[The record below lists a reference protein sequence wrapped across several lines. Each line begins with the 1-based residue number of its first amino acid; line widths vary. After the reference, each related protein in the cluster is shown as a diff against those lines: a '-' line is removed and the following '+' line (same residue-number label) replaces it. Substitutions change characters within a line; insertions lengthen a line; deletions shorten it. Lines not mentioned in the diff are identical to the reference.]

1 MPSKYDIAHRKRTL
15 ERLMAAII
23 AHENDIIEALHHD
36 FRKPAF
42 ESVATETGYVM
53 GVLRKTLKNLDRWA
67 RPEKVR
73 SSLVNF
79 RSSDYIYKEPYGKV
93 LIIAPWNYP
102 FQLAMVPLI
111 AAIAAG
117 NSVVVKPSEL
127 APDTSVIV
135 AKIIR
140 EVFEV
145 EHAVAILGG
154 PAVAED
160 LLRKRWDYIFFTG
173 STRVGKLVAAAAAQ
187 HLMPVTLEL
196 GGKNPCIVDESADL
210 ALTARRIAWG
220 KFLNAG
226 QTCIAPDYI
235 LAKSHIRRLLAHEL
249 KKVLLDMYTADPQQS
264 PDFARIINLDHF
276 ERLSALIEPEKVT
289 FGGIAKREDRYIS
302 PTLLLEDDL
311 ESPIMKDE
319 IFGPLLPILEY
330 DTDKDIDRILGRYGK
345 PLALYVFTARKNF
358 AREII
363 RRFSFGGGAINDT
376 VIQFSNDR
384 LPFGGV
390 GASGMGAYHGKCSF
404 DTFSHHKAVVFRRKW
419 PDIDL
424 RYPPYGKKI
433 KLLRRALKWI
443 S

>member
-1 MPSKYDIAHRKRTL
+1 MHSKYDIAHRKRTL
-15 ERLMAAII
+15 ERLLGAIE
-23 AHENDIIEALHHD
+23 AHEHEIVEALYHD

-42 ESVATETGYVM
+42 EAVATETGYVL
-53 GVLRKTLKNLDRWA
+53 GVLRKTIRNLESWA

-73 SSLVNF
+73 SSPLNF

-102 FQLAMVPLI
+102 FQLAMAPLI

-117 NSVVVKPSEL
+117 NSVVLKPSEL
-127 APDTSVIV
+127 APDTSVLV
-135 AKIIR
+135 AKIVR

-154 PAVAED
+154 PTVAED

-173 STRVGKLVAAAAAQ
+173 STRVGHLVAKAAAE
-187 HLMPVTLEL
+187 HLTPVTLEL
-196 GGKNPCIVDESADL
+196 GGKNPCVVDASADL
-210 ALTARRIAWG
+210 VLTARRIVWG

-235 LAKSHIRRLLAHEL
+235 VVKSHIRRLLAHEM
-249 KKVLLDMYTADPQQS
+249 KKALIEMYSADPSKS

-276 ERLSALIEPEKVT
+276 DRLSKMIDPEKVV
-289 FGGIAKREDRYIS
+289 FGGTTKREERYIA

-311 ESPIMKDE
+311 DSELMKDE

-330 DTDKDIDRILGRYGK
+330 DTEKDLDRILGRYGK
-345 PLALYVFTARKNF
+345 PLAFYVFTDHRSFAEGLIRKW
-358 AREII
+358 
-363 RRFSFGGGAINDT
+363 SFGGGAINDT
-376 VIQFSNDR
+376 IIQFSNDR

-390 GASGMGAYHGKCSF
+390 GASGMGAYHGKRSF
-404 DTFSHHKAVVFRRKW
+404 DTFSHHKPVVYRRKW
-419 PDIDL
+419 PDVDL
-424 RYPPYGKKI
+424 RYPPYGTKI
-433 KLLRRALKWI
+433 KLLQRLLKWI

>member
-1 MPSKYDIAHRKRTL
+1 MPSTYDIAHRKRTL
-15 ERLMAAII
+15 ERLLAAIV
-23 AHENDIIEALHHD
+23 AHENEIIEALHHD

-42 ESVATETGYVM
+42 ESVATETGYVI

-67 RPEKVR
+67 RPQKVR
-73 SSLVNF
+73 SSLINF
-79 RSSDYIYKEPYGKV
+79 RSSDFIYKEPYGKV

-102 FQLAMVPLI
+102 FQLAMIPLI

-154 PAVAED
+154 PSVAED

-173 STRVGKLVAAAAAQ
+173 STRVGKMVAQAAAQ
-187 HLMPVTLEL
+187 HLTPVTLEL

-235 LAKSHIRRLLAHEL
+235 VAKSHIRRLLAHEI
-249 KKVLLDMYTADPQQS
+249 KKVIFTMYTSDPQQS

-276 ERLSALIEPEKVT
+276 ERLTSLIEPEKVT
-289 FGGIAKREDRYIS
+289 FGGITKREEKYIS
-302 PTLLLEDDL
+302 PTLVLEDDL
-311 ESPIMKDE
+311 DSPIMKDE
-319 IFGPLLPILEY
+319 IFGPLLPLLEY
-330 DTDKDIDRILGRYGK
+330 ETEKDLERIIGRYGK
-345 PLALYVFTARKNF
+345 PLALYVFTERKSF
-358 AREII
+358 ADRMIKT
-363 RRFSFGGGAINDT
+363 FSFGGGAINDT

-390 GASGMGAYHGKCSF
+390 GASGMGAYHGKLSF
-404 DTFSHHKAVVFRRKW
+404 DTFSHLKPVVFRRKW

-424 RYPPYGKKI
+424 RYPPYGTKI
-433 KLLRRALKWI
+433 KLLRRFLKWI